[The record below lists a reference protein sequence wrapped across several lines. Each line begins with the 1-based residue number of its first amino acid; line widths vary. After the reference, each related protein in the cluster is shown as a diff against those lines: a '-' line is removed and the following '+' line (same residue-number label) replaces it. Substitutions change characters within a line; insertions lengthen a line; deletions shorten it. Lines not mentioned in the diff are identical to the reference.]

1 MNDAEAPLSR
11 PQVTLACLK
20 LLARSKLSARR
31 KWGVLFMF
39 PTRWLILFLSFF
51 IGVFSPILSVFC
63 EITGWGE
70 VRDQPRRHL
79 RQPR

>member
-1 MNDAEAPLSR
+1 M
-11 PQVTLACLK
+11 TLACLK

-31 KWGVLFMF
+31 KWGLLFMF

-70 VRDQPRRHL
+70 VRARPH